1 MNKQL
6 DRLILVDCDGVL
18 LNWEYAFNTWMQ
30 ANGYTI
36 SEDPVNKY
44 SYDMKERYELS
55 SDVAVSLVKHFNES
69 AAMGFLP
76 PQRDAIQYV
85 RKLHEELG
93 YVFHVITS
101 LSKNPYAC
109 ELRKMNLRKM
119 FGETVFD
126 GFTFL
131 DTAQDKNRCF
141 EPWKDSG
148 LFWIEDKTENAIS
161 GRNWGLSPILI
172 EHGHNMFVDCDKEH
186 ITMVKNWKE
195 IYELLK

>member
-55 SDVAVSLVKHFNES
+55 SDVAKSLVKHFNES

-101 LSKNPYAC
+101 LSKNPFAC

-131 DTAQDKNRCF
+131 GTAADKDECF
-141 EPWKDSG
+141 RPWKDSG
-148 LFWIEDKTENAIS
+148 LFWIEDKIDNAIS
-161 GRNWGLSPILI
+161 GRDWGLSSILI
-172 EHGHNMFVDCDKEH
+172 EHGHNMNFDCNKEE
-186 ITMVKNWKE
+186 ITKVKNWKE
-195 IYELLK
+195 IFELLN

>member
-36 SEDPVNKY
+36 SEDHVNKY

-55 SDVAVSLVKHFNES
+55 SDVAKSLVKHFNES

-126 GFTFL
+126 
-131 DTAQDKNRCF
+131 
-141 EPWKDSG
+141 
-148 LFWIEDKTENAIS
+148 
-161 GRNWGLSPILI
+161 
-172 EHGHNMFVDCDKEH
+172 
-186 ITMVKNWKE
+186 
-195 IYELLK
+195 